1 MAQASPALGP
11 TNHKMGKYLFYPGKN
26 NKNRC
31 HKAALGHGHKKVTR
45 HKANA
50 QKRQWV
56 QRIHALAVAQDGVFG
71 FGPGPKDWPQGS
83 SDQKYNKL
91 PDGKYW

>member
-11 TNHKMGKYLFYPGKN
+11 TNHKMGKYLIYPGKN

-50 QKRQWV
+50 QKRQ
-56 QRIHALAVAQDGVFG
+56 
-71 FGPGPKDWPQGS
+71 
-83 SDQKYNKL
+83 
-91 PDGKYW
+91 